1 MRSRRARAAR
11 RLSGQRTAAMDPVDV
26 CIIGGGMAGASV
38 AAHLAPHARVAW
50 LEREPHAGY
59 HSTGRSAALYSPN
72 YCSRLVQQL
81 TLAGQSFLESPPAG
95 FSAAPLL
102 RERGYLMIGRDA
114 QLAALTQYEREAAA
128 AGLSTRRLSVQ
139 QARALVP
146 VLRADGFDWA
156 MLDANAWDLD
166 VDALLQGFLR
176 IARTHG
182 TRLRVN
188 HEVTAITRDGTAW
201 RIRGAD
207 FDLRSAV
214 IVNAAGAWADE
225 LARIAGV
232 APLGLVPHRRTA
244 FIFDAPAGID
254 AASWPM
260 VADADEQF
268 YFKPDAGRLLGS
280 LGEEVPSPP
289 VDAQPEDLDVATAVD
304 RIEQVV
310 DFPVTRVLRSWT
322 GLRVFGPDR
331 DPVSGFEHAH
341 AGFYW
346 HAGLGG
352 YGIQTAA
359 ALGAFAASVILGR
372 ELPAALAAQRL
383 SPAQLAPRRL
393 RP

>member
-1 MRSRRARAAR
+1 
-11 RLSGQRTAAMDPVDV
+11 MDSVDA

-38 AAHLAPHARVAW
+38 AAHLAPHARVAL

-59 HSTGRSAALYSPN
+59 HSTGRSAALFSPN

-81 TLAGQSFLESPPAG
+81 TLAAQPFLAAPPEG
-95 FSAAPLL
+95 FSAGPLL
-102 RERGYLMIGRDA
+102 RERRYLMIGREA
-114 QLAALTQYEREAAA
+114 RREALDQYEREAAA
-128 AGLSTRRLSVQ
+128 AGLATGRLSKQ
-139 QARALVP
+139 EALALVP
-146 VLRADGFDWA
+146 VLRTDGFDWA
-156 MLDANAWDLD
+156 LLDANAWDLD

-182 TRLRVN
+182 ARWLAG
-188 HEVTAITRDGTAW
+188 HEVTALAREGAAW
-201 RIRGAD
+201 RIRGPGFELRAD
-207 FDLRSAV
+207 V
-214 IVNAAGAWADE
+214 VVNAAGAWADG
-225 LARIAGV
+225 LAGMAGV

-244 FIFDAPAGID
+244 FIFDAPAGRD
-254 AASWPM
+254 ASRWPM

-289 VDAQPEDLDVATAVD
+289 VDALPEDIDVATAVD

-331 DPVSGFEHAH
+331 DPVSGFEEDHP
-341 AGFYW
+341 GFYW

-359 ALGAFAASVILGR
+359 ALGPFAASAILGR
-372 ELPAALAAQRL
+372 ALPAPLAAQRL
-383 SPAQLAPRRL
+383 APAQLAPRRL
-393 RP
+393 RR

>member
-1 MRSRRARAAR
+1 
-11 RLSGQRTAAMDPVDV
+11 MDSVDV

-38 AAHLAPHARVAW
+38 AAHLAPHARVAL
-50 LEREPHAGY
+50 LERESQAGY
-59 HSTGRSAALYSPN
+59 HSTGRSAALFSPN

-81 TLAGQSFLESPPAG
+81 TLAAQPFLEAPPEG
-95 FSAAPLL
+95 FASTPLL
-102 RERGYLMIGRDA
+102 RDRGYLMIGREARIDA
-114 QLAALTQYEREAAA
+114 LMQYEREAAA
-128 AGLSTRRLSVQ
+128 AGLATSRLTVQ
-139 QARALVP
+139 QALALVP
-146 VLRADGFDWA
+146 VLRASGFDWA

-176 IARTHG
+176 IARSQG
-182 TRLRVN
+182 TRWLA
-188 HEVTAITRDGTAW
+188 HHDVTTIARSGKSW
-201 RIRGAD
+201 QVRGAGFELHAD
-207 FDLRSAV
+207 V

-225 LARIAGV
+225 LATIAGV
-232 APLGLVPHRRTA
+232 ARLGLVPHRRTA
-244 FIFDAPAGID
+244 FIFDAPAGIH

-289 VDAQPEDLDVATAVD
+289 VDALPEDLDVATAVD

-322 GLRVFGPDR
+322 GLRVFSPDR
-331 DPVSGFEHAH
+331 DPVSGFDAAH

-359 ALGAFAASVILGR
+359 ALGAFAASQILGR
-372 ELPAALAAQRL
+372 ELPAALAAQQL
-383 SPAQLAPRRL
+383 SAAQLAPQRL
-393 RP
+393 RH

>member
-1 MRSRRARAAR
+1 
-11 RLSGQRTAAMDPVDV
+11 MDSVDV
-26 CIIGGGMAGASV
+26 CIIGGGMAGASI
-38 AAHLAPHARVAW
+38 AAHLAPHARLVL
-50 LEREPHAGY
+50 LEREAHVGY

-81 TLAGQSFLESPPAG
+81 TLAGQSFLAAPPDG
-95 FSAAPLL
+95 FTAAPLL
-102 RERGYLMIGRDA
+102 RERGYLMIGRDT

-128 AGLSTRRLSVQ
+128 AGLATQRLSMQ

-146 VLRADGFDWA
+146 VLRTAGFDWA

-176 IARTHG
+176 TARTQG
-182 TRLRVN
+182 MRVLVN
-188 HEVTAITRDGTAW
+188 HEVTAIARDGAAW
-201 RIRGAD
+201 HIRGAD
-207 FDLRSAV
+207 FDLRAAIV
-214 IVNAAGAWADE
+214 VNATGAWADE
-225 LARIAGV
+225 LARLAGV

-254 AASWPM
+254 ASRWPM
-260 VADADEQF
+260 VADADELF

-289 VDAQPEDLDVATAVD
+289 VDALPEDIDVATAVD
-304 RIEQVV
+304 RIEQVIE
-310 DFPVTRVLRSWT
+310 FPVTRVLRSWT

-331 DPVSGFEHAH
+331 DPVSGFDA
-341 AGFYW
+341 AQPGFYW

-372 ELPAALAAQRL
+372 TLPAALAAQQL
-383 SPAQLAPRRL
+383 KAAQLAPQRL
-393 RP
+393 RH